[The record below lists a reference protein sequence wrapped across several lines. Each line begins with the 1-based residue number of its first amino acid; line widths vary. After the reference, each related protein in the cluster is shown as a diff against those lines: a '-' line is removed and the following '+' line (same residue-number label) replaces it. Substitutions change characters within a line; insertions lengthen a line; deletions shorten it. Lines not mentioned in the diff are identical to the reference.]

1 VEHIRDALI
10 KANVALDQHIDG
22 HSPDLAASHS
32 KARAKPVAPEIEG
45 TPRWTPRRVELD
57 ARRLEANRIVAVSM
71 DDPNHVA
78 FNLLRTRVHKSLKDN
93 SWKIVGVTSPT
104 PGCGKT
110 MVALN
115 LAFSLARM
123 SGFRTVLLDL
133 DLKKPSIARML
144 GLTPKASIGQFL
156 EGVVPAED
164 CFVQPS
170 SNLAVG
176 LNIDRLRHSSELM
189 QSPRLNELLKFVEVA
204 LSPNVVLVD
213 LPPMRSSDDALGVLP
228 LLDAALLVLGAGM
241 STVADADECERQI
254 SDLGKLLG
262 IVMNRS
268 NEVTKEYY
276 Y

>member
-1 VEHIRDALI
+1 MEHIRDALI

-22 HSPDLAASHS
+22 RSPDLATSHLTVG
-32 KARAKPVAPEIEG
+32 ARQAAREVGE
-45 TPRWTPRRVELD
+45 TSRWTPRPVELD
-57 ARRLEANRIVAVSM
+57 AKRLEANRIVAVSM
-71 DDPNHVA
+71 EDPNHVA

-133 DLKKPSIARML
+133 DLKKPSVARML
-144 GLTPKASIGQFL
+144 GLTAMASIGQFL
-156 EGVVPAED
+156 EGLVPAEN
-164 CFVQPS
+164 CFVQANP
-170 SNLAVG
+170 NLAIG
-176 LNIDRLRHSSELM
+176 LNVDRLRHSSELI
-189 QSPRLNELLKFVEVA
+189 QSPRLNELLKFVDVA

-254 SDLGKLLG
+254 SDQGKLLG